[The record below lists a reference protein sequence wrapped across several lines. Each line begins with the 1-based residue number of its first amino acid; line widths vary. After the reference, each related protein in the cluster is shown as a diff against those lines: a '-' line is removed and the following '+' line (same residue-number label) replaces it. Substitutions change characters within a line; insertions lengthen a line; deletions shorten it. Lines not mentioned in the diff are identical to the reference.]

1 MRSED
6 GANGSEGCVYDDET
20 QNSWARNLVTP
31 AQLFDI
37 EVLANDVWRATVRR
51 CERGD
56 DAGAPELFALL
67 AAVTALIEELRLTL
81 M

>member
-20 QNSWARNLVTP
+20 QNNWARNFVTP
-31 AQLFDI
+31 AQLSDL
-37 EVLANDVWRATVRR
+37 ELLAGDVWRQQVRR

-56 DAGAPELFALL
+56 DAGAIETFTLL
-67 AAVTALIEELRLTL
+67 AAVTAWIDELRTL